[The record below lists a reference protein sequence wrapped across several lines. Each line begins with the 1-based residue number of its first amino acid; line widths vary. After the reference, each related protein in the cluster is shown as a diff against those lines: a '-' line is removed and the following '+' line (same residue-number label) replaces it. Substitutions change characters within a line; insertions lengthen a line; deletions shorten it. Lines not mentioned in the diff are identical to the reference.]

1 MQKELEKLIGDF
13 NKIRID
19 NVKNDESIIKMN
31 VKLKKAME
39 FFLKAFV
46 IYSSINW

>member
-1 MQKELEKLIGDF
+1 LIRFLKKNESSKAKDSEMQKELEKLIGDF

-31 VKLKKAME
+31 VH
-39 FFLKAFV
+39 
-46 IYSSINW
+46 

>member
-1 MQKELEKLIGDF
+1 MQKDLENLIGDF

-31 VKLKKAME
+31 VIA
-39 FFLKAFV
+39 
-46 IYSSINW
+46 SINNNF

>member
-31 VKLKKAME
+31 VTLLFH
-39 FFLKAFV
+39 FFLFLKF
-46 IYSSINW
+46 

>member
-31 VKLKKAME
+31 VFIL
-39 FFLKAFV
+39 
-46 IYSSINW
+46 

>member
-1 MQKELEKLIGDF
+1 MQKDLENLIGDF

-31 VKLKKAME
+31 V
-39 FFLKAFV
+39 
-46 IYSSINW
+46 IPH